1 MLALVRAERL
11 EDGRVVPKV
20 EKMALLQVV
29 PTVSTLGDAK
39 VVAKESW
46 LAA

>member
-1 MLALVRAERL
+1 M

-29 PTVSTLGDAK
+29 PMVSTSGGAK